1 MGKAAKEVMEKG
13 GLVSDEIVRE
23 LAVIWP
29 RSAEIIGLVSDEY
42 CASRVRPALSALSH
56 HTRPTRPSSLHP
68 PLTCRHPNCRR

>member
-42 CASRVRPALSALSH
+42 CASRVQPSLLSPTTLGPRVPA
-56 HTRPTRPSSLHP
+56 LHP
-68 PLTCRHPNCRR
+68 PPTCRRPNGRR